1 MVKNVKNNYFY
12 VKIVITNKGGFLMRT
27 KDILIDKVGCM
38 ATEIGKIVANKCLD
52 NNVSLNTLKL
62 EKLLMLMQVEYIRKT
77 EKTFFQET
85 IVVSNP
91 HSTRI
96 KEVEE
101 DFLPYAVSMD
111 MIPNDTKFCEYI
123 TLLTKQEEVVESI
136 INRYRNLDAFELE
149 ETPDIQLLHKISE
162 ELNTQNIQPPLIFYG
177 LGRFTNTTFEEN
189 DLPTLLEKKQVRV
202 LSKFKNSDGK

>member
-1 MVKNVKNNYFY
+1 
-12 VKIVITNKGGFLMRT
+12 MRT

-77 EKTFFQET
+77 EKAFFQET

-136 INRYRNLDAFELE
+136 INRYGNLDTFELE
-149 ETPDIQLLHKISE
+149 ETPDVQLLHKISE

-189 DLPTLLEKKQVRV
+189 DFRKKQVRV